1 MIQNGYLVQAI
12 NITGYLPRHFKY
24 EGMNAFS
31 SYPLLGLQS
40 DRSKE
45 LSDRQMQM
53 HKGEGVYSVFLE
65 FISDRNLLEE
75 YVDECIKQGIETRC
89 LLIESDYHGEH
100 LLFPNE
106 VPVSHVLGYEL
117 CTVPLDNQI
126 VTDLDW
132 FQPLFKFHSS
142 LNQFG
147 LFDDLDKAKE
157 FEAEYNKY
165 YQRGTIGDN
174 FEYATIFRVSTLWWD
189 SGLPSAK
196 KERLTSP
203 K

>member
-1 MIQNGYLVQAI
+1 MIQNGYLIQEI
-12 NITGYLPRHFKY
+12 NAPGYMPRHFNY

-31 SYPLLGLQS
+31 NYPLLGLQS
-40 DRSKE
+40 DRCKE
-45 LSDRQMQM
+45 LSDRQLF
-53 HKGEGVYSVFLE
+53 KRDGAYSVNLE
-65 FISDRNLLEE
+65 FVSDRKLLEE
-75 YVDECIKQGIETRC
+75 YVYECIKQGIKTRC
-89 LLIESDYHGEH
+89 LLIESDYQGER
-100 LLFPNE
+100 LFIPNE
-106 VPVSHVLGYEL
+106 IPVSLVLGYEL
-117 CTVPLDNQI
+117 CTVPLDNQV

-165 YQRGTIGDN
+165 YQRGTIGDS

-189 SGLPSAK
+189 NGTTNANQ
-196 KERLTSP
+196 ERLTSP